1 MDEERKVLPLKE
13 AYRFAADHGLEREVT
28 EIREMKI
35 EWDLSYSSS
44 LRRGYMVDLLKHK
57 ELINA
62 FIDQCWPTGKT
73 SWGRHKMEFWHL
85 LKGRYEGF
93 LAGYVKGGP
102 EGDEAEKDQ
111 AFDAG
116 TALREFLSTHLES
129 IESGLRLYR
138 DGERSGVEF
147 PVEEGMID
155 ILATDRQGRFV
166 VFELRLASGC
176 NKVLGQLL
184 YYMGWVDK
192 HLGKGP
198 CRGIIVAK
206 EISDDLIVA
215 AQRVKGVSLYRYK
228 LSFSVKRIS

>member
-1 MDEERKVLPLKE
+1 VDEQQKVLPLKE
-13 AYRFAADHGLEREVT
+13 AYRFAADHGLAREMT
-28 EIREMKI
+28 EIREMEI

-44 LRRGYMVDLLKHK
+44 LRRGYMVDLLKRK

-73 SWGRHKMEFWHL
+73 SWGRHKIEFWLL
-85 LKGRYEGF
+85 LKGRYEDF
-93 LAGYVKGGP
+93 LAGHVKAGP
-102 EGDEAEKDQ
+102 KGEEAEEDQ
-111 AFDAG
+111 AFDAE
-116 TALREFLSTHLES
+116 TALRDFLSTHLES
-129 IESGLRLYR
+129 IESGLRLHR

-147 PVEEGMID
+147 PVDEGRID
-155 ILATDRQGRFV
+155 ILATDRQRRFV
-166 VFELRLASGC
+166 VFELTLAGGS

-206 EISDDLIVA
+206 EVSDDLILA

-228 LSFSVKRIS
+228 LSFSVERVS